1 MTQSS
6 AQKWNQK
13 YAEAELSTP
22 AEACWLLKQHIRRLP
37 LRGQALDVA
46 SGLAGNARFLAR
58 CGLNTQAWD
67 ISETA
72 TDLVTRW
79 ARLQGL
85 SNLQAL
91 SKDISSPDFEPNQ
104 FDVIVVSHYLDR
116 TILPALANA
125 LKPQG
130 LLFYQTFL
138 APVQLNG
145 PSNADF
151 YIQPNE
157 YQAWWPSLICEV
169 YGEGG
174 VQNQNGQTHR
184 EAWYIGRKP

>member
-1 MTQSS
+1 MSLTKL
-6 AQKWNQK
+6 QKWDQK
-13 YAEAELSTP
+13 YASAELSTP

-37 LRGQALDVA
+37 LRGQALDLA
-46 SGLAGNARFLAR
+46 SGLAGNARFMAR

-79 ARLQGL
+79 ANLQNL
-85 SNLQAL
+85 SNLQAVC
-91 SKDISSPDFEPNQ
+91 KNISEQDLEPNQ

-116 TILPALANA
+116 DIFSALARA
-125 LKPQG
+125 LKPNG

-138 APVQLNG
+138 APVQTNG
-145 PSNADF
+145 PSNPDF

-157 YQAWWPSLICEV
+157 YQAWWSSLICEV
-169 YGEGG
+169 YGEGWIKNAN
-174 VQNQNGQTHR
+174 NQLSRQ
-184 EAWYIGRKP
+184 AWYIGRKP